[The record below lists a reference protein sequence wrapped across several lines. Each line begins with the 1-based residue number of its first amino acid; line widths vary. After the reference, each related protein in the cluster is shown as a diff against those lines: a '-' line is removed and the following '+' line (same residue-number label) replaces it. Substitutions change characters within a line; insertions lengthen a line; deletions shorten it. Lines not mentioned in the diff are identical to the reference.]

1 MKFNGSCPIWG
12 RGFPAN
18 VHQSQK
24 PFVNHVDSPR
34 AGGPYRID
42 DITTIK
48 VSELSLEEK
57 SRLTTWLID
66 QRTRGGNRH
75 PLVTEEII
83 TFAKNRRPLEVYER
97 ADRLLSFLVLARNAV
112 SEIIRISPVT
122 DDNPNL
128 TESLIECCH
137 ALAWSES
144 QTFNDLFYFL
154 DYLQKQNW
162 INRIGANGYTVTV
175 HGHNQVAE
183 QKASI
188 NSSQAF
194 VAMWFNESMDKAFK
208 EGIGPAVMEAGYIP
222 LRIDN
227 KKDVNKLDDEIIA
240 AIRESLFVIADFTHG
255 KEGLRGSVY
264 YEAGFAHGLGKTV
277 IFTCQE
283 DTIRKLHFD
292 VRQYAFIG
300 WKTPE
305 DLRKGLLDRIRARV
319 GTGLVSSDNIE

>member
-1 MKFNGSCPIWG
+1 M
-12 RGFPAN
+12 N
-18 VHQSQK
+18 VAERLG
-24 PFVNHVDSPR
+24 PNH
-34 AGGPYRID
+34 
-42 DITTIK
+42 K
-48 VSELSLEEK
+48 
-57 SRLTTWLID
+57 
-66 QRTRGGNRH
+66 H
-75 PLVTEEII
+75 P
-83 TFAKNRRPLEVYER
+83 
-97 ADRLLSFLVLARNAV
+97 
-112 SEIIRISPVT
+112 
-122 DDNPNL
+122 
-128 TESLIECCH
+128 
-137 ALAWSES
+137 
-144 QTFNDLFYFL
+144 NDLFYHL
-154 DYLQKQNW
+154 DYLQKP
-162 INRIGANGYTVTV
+162 IGFGANGYTVTV

-194 VAMWFNESMDKAFK
+194 VAMWFNESMVKAYE
-208 EGIGPAVMEAGYIP
+208 EGIEPAVMEAGYLP

-255 KEGLRGSVY
+255 NEGLRGSVY
-264 YEAGFAHGLGKTV
+264 YEAGFAQKTV

-319 GTGLVSSDNIE
+319 GTGPVNSDNIE